1 MNNII
6 LVLIA
11 LIAIIILKY
20 IESTPNI
27 WLLASDVGESLKF
40 KTGKEVSIGKPGDIG
55 L

>member
-40 KTGKEVSIGKPGDIG
+40 KTG
-55 L
+55 